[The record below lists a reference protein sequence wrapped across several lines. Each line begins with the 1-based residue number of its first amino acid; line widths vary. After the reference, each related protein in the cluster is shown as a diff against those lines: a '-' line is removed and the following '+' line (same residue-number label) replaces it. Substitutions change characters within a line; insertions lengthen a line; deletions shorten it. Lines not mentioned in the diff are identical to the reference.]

1 MRYDSALEL
10 QSRVFSRIF
19 HFEEVP
25 MASVGLPGPAT
36 FVDPCLMEPAAAAK
50 RLRTRAKRRI
60 VEDIALGITAP
71 DASGTGKAETDSRL
85 AVLVQNRKMLSCHE
99 IDAIKDLARGE
110 AEIVYIG
117 RQRPLWMTARNAP
130 LKMGCSI
137 SPSTVNYSGT
147 LGCFCRDSQTGE
159 TGILSNNHVLADVN
173 RIAAD
178 TPIIQPA
185 AGDGGSAP
193 ADVIG
198 RLKRYVPILFG
209 GMPNAVDAA
218 FATTADH
225 DRGEDRQTIFD
236 NASPPQGLATLRPDD
251 KVEAF
256 PGLEVMK
263 TGRTTGH
270 TLGRPRRQRVAD
282 RRQNRPTRCPFV
294 LRLAVRRRRQLG
306 NYSWMSYIDRG
317 SAVERQSPVV
327 GSTMN
332 TKHSMGEAAKIQK
345 IFESRIADGIPGIVG
360 IGLSLNKKQD
370 DLALNVQVECEAV
383 AHSLP
388 KHFRGLD
395 VVVDVVGE
403 ARAL

>member
-270 TLGRPRRQRVAD
+270 TLGRVR
-282 RRQNRPTRCPFV
+282 
-294 LRLAVRRRRQLG
+294 AVNVNNLTV
-306 NYSWMSYIDRG
+306 N
-317 SAVERQSPVV
+317 
-327 GSTMN
+327 
-332 TKHSMGEAAKIQK
+332 MG
-345 IFESRIADGIPGIVG
+345 VG
-360 IGLSLNKKQD
+360 IARFDGQIAFEMDNVPPRAFGGPGDSGSLIVDRTGRPVALLFSGSQSGGAGNLGIIHGCPILTVEAQ
-370 DLALNVQVECEAV
+370 LNV
-383 AHSLP
+383 SL
-388 KHFRGLD
+388 L
-395 VVVDVVGE
+395 
-403 ARAL
+403 